1 MMHPLTAGAG
11 FALLFLTCA
20 SSLFAF
26 DATSCELKVR
36 EGFRF
41 YDISGK
47 NLDDLKEQIRLNGTK
62 WTDGKVYSAMTNWDI
77 HYKYEVAR
85 QDGRYSVKSVAT
97 RVDILYHM
105 PRLNQATC
113 TPDLA
118 GIWSNYLTQLQKH
131 EFGHKDLAVKTASE
145 VNEMFVTL
153 PSFSTEEELAAEITR
168 RTGEKFRR
176 LKEIQDQYDHDT
188 RHGETQGA
196 ILVAGK
202 Q

>member
-1 MMHPLTAGAG
+1 MMHRLTAGAG
-11 FALLFLTCA
+11 FALLFLACA

-47 NLDDLKEQIRLNGTK
+47 NLDDLREQIMLNGTK

-77 HYKYEVAR
+77 HYKYEVTR

-97 RVDILYHM
+97 RVDIIYQM

-118 GIWSNYLTQLQKH
+118 GIWSNYFAHLQKH

-176 LKEIQDQYDHDT
+176 LKEIQDEYDHDT

>member
-1 MMHPLTAGAG
+1 MMHRLTAGAG
-11 FALLFLTCA
+11 FALLFLACA

-47 NLDDLKEQIRLNGTK
+47 NLDDLREQIMLNGTK

-77 HYKYEVAR
+77 HYKYEVTR
-85 QDGRYSVKSVAT
+85 QDGRYSVKSVTT
-97 RVDILYHM
+97 RVEILYQM

-113 TPDLA
+113 PPDLA
-118 GIWSNYLTQLQKH
+118 GIWSNYLTHLQKH

-176 LKEIQDQYDHDT
+176 LKEIQVEYDHDT

>member
-1 MMHPLTAGAG
+1 MMHRLTAGAG
-11 FALLFLTCA
+11 FALLFLACA

-26 DATSCELKVR
+26 DSTSCELKVR
-36 EGFRF
+36 EGFRY

-47 NLDDLKEQIRLNGTK
+47 NLDDLREQIMLNGTK

-77 HYKYEVAR
+77 HYKYEVTR
-85 QDGRYSVKSVAT
+85 QDGRYSVKSVVT
-97 RVDILYHM
+97 RVDILYQM
-105 PRLNQATC
+105 PRLNQSTC
-113 TPDLA
+113 SPDLA
-118 GIWSNYLTQLQKH
+118 GIWSNYFAHLQKH

-176 LKEIQDQYDHDT
+176 LKEIQDEYDHDT